1 MTLGV
6 GSAEYPAEAG
16 MTDVNATSEIE
27 IVLAAVRWTSKH
39 CHSLII
45 VNFTYWQW

>member
-16 MTDVNATSEIE
+16 ITDVNATSAIE
-27 IVLAAVRWTSKH
+27 TE
-39 CHSLII
+39 C
-45 VNFTYWQW
+45 